1 MQELSDNKT
10 QATNVYSS
18 SSLFMRQGQSQGLEH
33 INTLAKML
41 ISLVASVI
49 TIIFSSPEGLLC
61 LFAFSFAYALF
72 LPQLKILFF
81 AYIFAV
87 IMFMIA
93 MFFSY
98 LLSLIIPIPF
108 DSAGIAVP
116 FLRMLVMLNVVLPL
130 AFSTRIQNI
139 LTTLKSLRLPFCIY
153 LPAAVM
159 IRFIPT
165 FLYDIK
171 QVAETLKIRGY
182 SMTVGETMR
191 HPITMIRL
199 LFTPLLFRS
208 LRTSE
213 DLGIAGE
220 LKGINANTV
229 MSKYKT
235 EAWNMRDTGLMLFT
249 LFIVALACYIE
260 IFFGSTVTGGHR

>member
-1 MQELSDNKT
+1 MQGLSENKEQIT
-10 QATNVYSS
+10 YSS
-18 SSLFMRQGQSQGLEH
+18 SNIFMRHGDAKGLEH
-33 INTLAKML
+33 INTLAKMI

-49 TIIFSSPEGLLC
+49 TIIFSSPLGLLS
-61 LFAFSFAYALF
+61 LFAFSLLYAFF
-72 LPQLKILFF
+72 LPQLKVLFF
-81 AYIFAV
+81 AYIIAV
-87 IMFMIA
+87 CMFMVA

-98 LLSLIIPIPF
+98 LLSLVIPIPF
-108 DSAGIAVP
+108 NTGGIAVP
-116 FLRMLVMLNVVLPL
+116 FLRLLIMLNVILPL

-182 SMTVGETMR
+182 SMTIGETMR
-191 HPITMIRL
+191 HPLTMMRL

-220 LKGINANTV
+220 LKGINADTV

-235 EAWNMRDTGLMLFT
+235 EAWNRRDTLLLCFMVF
-249 LFIVALACYIE
+249 ALVVSCLIE
-260 IFFGSTVTGGHR
+260 IYLGTAVSGGHR